1 MWSLQYLW
9 ISRCKF
15 HRPSTHPFIH
25 PSTHPWIHPFLHICY
40 TYVSHMHIY
49 IYTFARPVH
58 EYSYMSNSPHCSKHA
73 FTFHSPFV
81 PRSCP
86 RHFCCRSL
94 ILDTCTKPSAVAPSS
109 RVTVTKA
116 PKGTMRAT
124 TPLNHSWRQDLGNI
138 LKLSALLLTW
148 GTTKSNGEHS
158 AKFVKTIGAEELWL
172 TQYECVKRLV
182 LDFLANKCVELLSVV
197 ITWLLVVGCS
207 LHLAGWKNMS
217 QLHRLS
223 NASQRSI
230 TWWQSTS
237 SILIR
242 FHCFHFWCFL
252 NLCLMR

>member
-49 IYTFARPVH
+49 IYTFAQPVH

-116 PKGTMRAT
+116 PKGAVRAT
-124 TPLNHSWRQDLGNI
+124 TPVNHSWHRWIWENHGKSWKI
-138 LKLSALLLTW
+138 LKRPWHQIRWKHEELPNQWVNKNPGTIFELLALWKHAWDAWATGWRRDEVPWSAMKCHVPELTW
-148 GTTKSNGEHS
+148 
-158 AKFVKTIGAEELWL
+158 
-172 TQYECVKRLV
+172 
-182 LDFLANKCVELLSVV
+182 DFPGKWWSE
-197 ITWLLVVGCS
+197 W
-207 LHLAGWKNMS
+207 WKWWTNWD
-217 QLHRLS
+217 LPR
-223 NASQRSI
+223 ASDE
-230 TWWQSTS
+230 TWWTRMNQVETS
-237 SILIR
+237 Q
-242 FHCFHFWCFL
+242 
-252 NLCLMR
+252 